1 MTNLI
6 ERADELERLTA
17 EHDDYVIRAN
27 ANVCALN
34 KEIGGL
40 RAQLKR
46 TNDALD
52 KEFNNGIALC
62 AKIEQLRAH
71 IDTLVQERDIE
82 RKTYNDVTAR
92 HLLEIER
99 LHEDRT
105 RRHGAHL
112 FAAASIVERLRARIG
127 HFDEASLLH
136 EFLHYLKS
144 DAALDKEAVDEIER
158 LHVNNADLTARA
170 QEFYESWVKTRE
182 ALELGTAEIERL
194 KAVITTYIAV
204 AEAQGKK
211 TAEQ

>member
-6 ERADELERLTA
+6 ERADEIERLTA

-71 IDTLVQERDIE
+71 IDTLVQERDAE
-82 RKTYNDVTAR
+82 RQTYNDAIAR
-92 HLLEIER
+92 HLSEIKR
-99 LHEDRT
+99 LKARLART
-105 RRHGAHL
+105 
-112 FAAASIVERLRARIG
+112 
-127 HFDEASLLH
+127 DT
-136 EFLHYLKS
+136 
-144 DAALDKEAVDEIER
+144 ALDNEF
-158 LHVNNADLTARA
+158 NNGI
-170 QEFYESWVKTRE
+170 
-182 ALELGTAEIERL
+182 ALCAEIERL
-194 KAVITTYIAV
+194 KM
-204 AEAQGKK
+204 EAKVMK
-211 TAEQ
+211 

>member
-1 MTNLI
+1 MT
-6 ERADELERLTA
+6 D
-17 EHDDYVIRAN
+17 
-27 ANVCALN
+27 
-34 KEIGGL
+34 
-40 RAQLKR
+40 
-46 TNDALD
+46 
-52 KEFNNGIALC
+52 
-62 AKIEQLRAH
+62 
-71 IDTLVQERDIE
+71 
-82 RKTYNDVTAR
+82 
-92 HLLEIER
+92 
-99 LHEDRT
+99 
-105 RRHGAHL
+105 
-112 FAAASIVERLRARIG
+112 IVERLRARIR

-211 TAEQ
+211 TTEQ

>member
-34 KEIGGL
+34 KEIGG
-40 RAQLKR
+40 
-46 TNDALD
+46 
-52 KEFNNGIALC
+52 
-62 AKIEQLRAH
+62 LRAH

-112 FAAASIVERLRARIG
+112 FAAASIVPAYAKLSGMPLR
-127 HFDEASLLH
+127 FML
-136 EFLHYLKS
+136 
-144 DAALDKEAVDEIER
+144 
-158 LHVNNADLTARA
+158 
-170 QEFYESWVKTRE
+170 
-182 ALELGTAEIERL
+182 
-194 KAVITTYIAV
+194 
-204 AEAQGKK
+204 
-211 TAEQ
+211 

>member
-6 ERADELERLTA
+6 ERADEIERLTA

-112 FAAASIVERLRARIG
+112 FAAASIVERLRDIPADLCWTEDKGAHRNIPAG
-127 HFDEASLLH
+127 AIAHEA
-136 EFLHYLKS
+136 
-144 DAALDKEAVDEIER
+144 ADEIER
-158 LHVNNADLTARA
+158 LRKQV
-170 QEFYESWVKTRE
+170 EEWRE
-182 ALELGTAEIERL
+182 QAEEWEQRWL
-194 KAVITTYIAV
+194 AVGV
-204 AEAQGKK
+204 R
-211 TAEQ
+211 

>member
-158 LHVNNADLTARA
+158 L
-170 QEFYESWVKTRE
+170 QEECGKMASIAVKST
-182 ALELGTAEIERL
+182 LEQQAEIERL
-194 KAVITTYIAV
+194 KVAVATYVAV